1 MRWEYVPEVLSA
13 TTVRVLNRQLLAM
26 AQLVVEGAQ
35 IPLARLAAGCWD
47 QRSAALH
54 DWSLSRSPPLPECR
68 VEDLFIQ
75 QARRSPSQ
83 SAVVLG
89 NEILSYGNLL
99 EAARNFAMVL
109 MSENKPCLR
118 PFTVAI
124 LCDRCLEL
132 PVAILAV
139 SGWLIQSRFLRLF
152 LLGGYK
158 HVYFP

>member
-1 MRWEYVPEVLSA
+1 
-13 TTVRVLNRQLLAM
+13 M

-54 DWSLSRSPPLPECR
+54 DWSLSQSPPLPECR

-89 NEILSYGNLL
+89 NEILSYGKLL
-99 EAARNFAMVL
+99 EASRNFAMVL
-109 MSENKPCLR
+109 MSENKGRR

-132 PVAILAV
+132 PMAILSV
-139 SGWLIQSRFLRLF
+139 SGLTAS
-152 LLGGYK
+152 
-158 HVYFP
+158 VS